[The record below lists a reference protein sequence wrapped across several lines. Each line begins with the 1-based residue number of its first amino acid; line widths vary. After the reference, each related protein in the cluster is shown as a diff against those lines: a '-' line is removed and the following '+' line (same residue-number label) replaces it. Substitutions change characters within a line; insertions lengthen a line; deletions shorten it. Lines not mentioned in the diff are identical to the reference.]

1 MSAANSAVGLLSRAA
16 CFREDIGMRAGR
28 CADGRVAVI
37 RHYND
42 YTRQPFATRHAPLTP
57 VSMRSDC
64 CCNGTKSI
72 GSSDAEERLSGS
84 VDFIIQQRRNVVTFP
99 RLCRDRIEL
108 RYFLTQRQEC
118 IGLAG
123 GPETHTH
130 MHRPK
135 RRLRNVPLLKPSILS
150 LPVQSFFC
158 CFIHQFLHP
167 LIWCP
172 DICVDSVLGAV
183 GAQQRLGG
191 IGCQRDK
198 ARLSK
203 LRPGATRNLA

>member
-1 MSAANSAVGLLSRAA
+1 M
-16 CFREDIGMRAGR
+16 
-28 CADGRVAVI
+28 
-37 RHYND
+37 
-42 YTRQPFATRHAPLTP
+42 
-57 VSMRSDC
+57 
-64 CCNGTKSI
+64 
-72 GSSDAEERLSGS
+72 
-84 VDFIIQQRRNVVTFP
+84 TFP

-130 MHRPK
+130 ASAQKKTKECSPAQNQHPVIACPK
-135 RRLRNVPLLKPSILS
+135 L
-150 LPVQSFFC
+150 
-158 CFIHQFLHP
+158 FLQLYP
-167 LIWCP
+167 LIPSSAHLVSGHLCGQ
-172 DICVDSVLGAV
+172 CVGSRRRVVV

-203 LRPGATRNLA
+203 LRPAARYPESCLMRETEENKGSSEDGGGDARWKSKDKRQAKIQRMEQK